1 MNNNNKI
8 MNTIKEQN
16 AQDKLFKLL
25 ERIDMGDAVYE
36 MAQSIFQKCIDDVE
50 SNGMVVDN
58 DGNDYDSGEAWYDDV
73 QEDFFE
79 CVYEKLKKFL

>member
-1 MNNNNKI
+1 

-25 ERIDMGDAVYE
+25 ESIDMGDAVGDAVYE

-73 QEDFFE
+73 QKDFFE
-79 CVYEKLKKFL
+79 CVYEKLRNFL